1 MAQPFR
7 KTVIRMG
14 PPRPRAYS
22 HHDRR

>member
-7 KTVIRMG
+7 KIAIRMG